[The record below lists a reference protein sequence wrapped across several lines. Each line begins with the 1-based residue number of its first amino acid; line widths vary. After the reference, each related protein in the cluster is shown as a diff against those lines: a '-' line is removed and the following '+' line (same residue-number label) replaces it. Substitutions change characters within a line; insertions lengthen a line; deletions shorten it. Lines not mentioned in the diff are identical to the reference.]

1 MAIWQAR
8 EGLEALSPFM
18 SAVYQNISEHL
29 DEQGD
34 VAAKIV
40 SIETQNERGMECP
53 DCLFTFALSGGLVAE
68 IAYCAADA
76 QHIFYDLEVTDVEWA
91 SDFVND
97 VLSSLR
103 YKSYR
108 SIADAVHEQ
117 LKRVRKTFAAWLNK
131 YGIAADVLDTKL
143 RWTEWQ
149 RYTGEFP
156 HIISVSALGE
166 DLQPATVDLELRFCS
181 DPAPQLAE
189 LFTDLS
195 RRHAAKAAL
204 NLHGADG
211 SIDML
216 ALRVLKAEGP
226 VHPELRNWKCLSPRY
241 GPFRVDL
248 GHISF
253 EKLVHS
259 ERRIRF
265 EKNMLTVYGME
276 LPETVLLKC
285 VGRPITDLLVHA
297 YLSSEMII
305 THARN
310 VITPSE
316 KHFSIEFTQPLY
328 YFCSASGR
336 YWR

>member
-1 MAIWQAR
+1 MATWQAR
-8 EGLEALSPFM
+8 EGLAALSPFM

-29 DEQGD
+29 ERRGDEA
-34 VAAKIV
+34 VKIV
-40 SIETQNERGMECP
+40 SIETQNEWEMECP
-53 DCLFTFALSGGLVAE
+53 DCLFTFALSEGLVAE
-68 IAYCAADA
+68 IAYCPADA
-76 QHIFYDLEVTDVEWA
+76 HHIFYDLEVTDVEWA

-108 SIADAVHEQ
+108 SIADAIHEQ
-117 LKRVRKTFAAWLNK
+117 RKRVRKTFAAWLSK

-143 RWTEWQ
+143 RWTERQ

-166 DLQPATVDLELRFCS
+166 DLQPATIDFELRFCS

-216 ALRVLKAEGP
+216 ALRVLKAKGP
-226 VHPELRNWKCLSPRY
+226 VHPRFATGNVCRPVWAIQRQSWSYLDRQDRA
-241 GPFRVDL
+241 
-248 GHISF
+248 
-253 EKLVHS
+253 
-259 ERRIRF
+259 RR
-265 EKNMLTVYGME
+265 
-276 LPETVLLKC
+276 
-285 VGRPITDLLVHA
+285 A
-297 YLSSEMII
+297 
-305 THARN
+305 
-310 VITPSE
+310 
-316 KHFSIEFTQPLY
+316 
-328 YFCSASGR
+328 
-336 YWR
+336 

>member
-1 MAIWQAR
+1 MAIWHAR

-29 DEQGD
+29 DERGD
-34 VAAKIV
+34 GAAKIV

-53 DCLFTFALSGGLVAE
+53 DCLFTFALPEGLVAE

-97 VLSSLR
+97 VLRSLR

-117 LKRVRKTFAAWLNK
+117 LKRVRKTFAAWLST

-156 HIISVSALGE
+156 HIISVSGLGE
-166 DLQPATVDLELRFCS
+166 DLQPDTFDLELRSCS

-189 LFTDLS
+189 LFADLS

-216 ALRVLKAEGP
+216 ALRAL
-226 VHPELRNWKCLSPRY
+226 
-241 GPFRVDL
+241 
-248 GHISF
+248 
-253 EKLVHS
+253 
-259 ERRIRF
+259 
-265 EKNMLTVYGME
+265 
-276 LPETVLLKC
+276 
-285 VGRPITDLLVHA
+285 
-297 YLSSEMII
+297 
-305 THARN
+305 
-310 VITPSE
+310 
-316 KHFSIEFTQPLY
+316 
-328 YFCSASGR
+328 
-336 YWR
+336 

>member
-29 DEQGD
+29 NERGD
-34 VAAKIV
+34 GAAKIV
-40 SIETQNERGMECP
+40 SIETRNERGMECP
-53 DCLFTFALSGGLVAE
+53 DCLFTSALSEGLVAE

-76 QHIFYDLEVTDVEWA
+76 PHIFYDLEVTDVEWA

-103 YKSYR
+103 YRGYQ
-108 SIADAVHEQ
+108 SIADAVHGQRE
-117 LKRVRKTFAAWLNK
+117 RVRKTFAAWLSK

-195 RRHAAKAAL
+195 RRHAAKVAL

-211 SIDML
+211 AIDML

-241 GPFRVDL
+241 GPFSVNL
-248 GHISF
+248 GRISF
-253 EKLVHS
+253 EKIV
-259 ERRIRF
+259 RADYRIRF
-265 EKNMLTVYGME
+265 AKNMITVYGME
-276 LPETVLLKC
+276 LPEIVLMKC
-285 VGRPITDLLVHA
+285 V
-297 YLSSEMII
+297 
-305 THARN
+305 
-310 VITPSE
+310 
-316 KHFSIEFTQPLY
+316 
-328 YFCSASGR
+328 
-336 YWR
+336 

>member
-29 DEQGD
+29 ERRGDEA
-34 VAAKIV
+34 VKIV
-40 SIETQNERGMECP
+40 SIETRNERGMECP
-53 DCLFTFALSGGLVAE
+53 DCLFTIALSDGLVAE

-76 QHIFYDLEVTDVEWA
+76 QHIFYDLEVTDIEWA

-117 LKRVRKTFAAWLNK
+117 LKRVRKTFAAWLSK

-166 DLQPATVDLELRFCS
+166 DLQPATIDLELRFCS

-226 VHPELRNWKCLSPRY
+226 VHPALRNWKCLSPRY
-241 GPFRVDL
+241 RPFSVNL
-248 GHISF
+248 GRISID
-253 EKLVHS
+253 KIVRAKH
-259 ERRIRF
+259 RIRF
-265 EKNMLTVYGME
+265 AKNTITVYGME
-276 LPETVLLKC
+276 LPEMVLMKC
-285 VGRPITDLLVHA
+285 VGRPVTDLITHA
-297 YLSSEMII
+297 YLSPEMII

-310 VITPSE
+310 EVISSE
-316 KHFSIEFTQPLY
+316 KHFSIVFTQPLY
-328 YFCSASGR
+328 YFCSVSGR
-336 YWR
+336 YGR

>member
-1 MAIWQAR
+1 MAIWHAR

-18 SAVYQNISEHL
+18 SAVYQNILEHL
-29 DEQGD
+29 DEWGD
-34 VAAKIV
+34 GAAKIV

-53 DCLFTFALSGGLVAE
+53 DCLFTFALPEGLVAE

-97 VLSSLR
+97 VLRSLR

-108 SIADAVHEQ
+108 SIADAVHGQ
-117 LKRVRKTFAAWLNK
+117 LKGVRKTFAAWLSK

-156 HIISVSALGE
+156 HIISVAGLGE
-166 DLQPATVDLELRFCS
+166 DLQPDTFDLELRSCS

-189 LFTDLS
+189 LFADLS

-216 ALRVLKAEGP
+216 ALRALKAEGP
-226 VHPELRNWKCLSPRY
+226 VQPELRNWKCLSPSY
-241 GPFRVDL
+241 GPFNVNL
-248 GHISF
+248 GRISI
-253 EKLVHS
+253 EKIVHAKH
-259 ERRIRF
+259 RIRF
-265 EKNMLTVYGME
+265 AKNRITVYGME

-297 YLSSEMII
+297 FLSPEMII
-305 THARN
+305 VDARN
-310 VITPSE
+310 AISSSE
-316 KHFSIEFTQPLY
+316 KHFAIEFTQPVY
-328 YFCSASGR
+328 YFCSVSGR
-336 YWR
+336 YGR